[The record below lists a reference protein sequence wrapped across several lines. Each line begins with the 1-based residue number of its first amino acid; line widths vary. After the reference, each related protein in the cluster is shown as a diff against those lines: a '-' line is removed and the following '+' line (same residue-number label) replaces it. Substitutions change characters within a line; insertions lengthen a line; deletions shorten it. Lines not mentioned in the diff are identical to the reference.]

1 MYAPVIDGNLDF
13 LAHRYRHQNECAI
26 PFDDKSLKNI
36 DEIFMLMKQIKPIR
50 DDNDVHELWITA
62 DRGPIEAFGDYDE
75 LLEEGEVES
84 KSEFEELWN
93 TYYPNDTVW
102 YALCTVERE
111 DSGYRAIFLN
121 HELVIEVDPRKKDFT
136 FEEDISEL
144 TGWILEQIKRS
155 LSELHAG
162 TYNERINSSL
172 PFNHRTGT
180 IVRKDFWDIFP
191 QCRTDFFENITQDE
205 INAFVSLVNEHPS
218 DNSERIPHLTAND
231 FFKLCAL
238 GYKANNYSDTDLSA
252 KEQYYRHADGR
263 DDGLG
268 EIDASS
274 EEEFIK
280 WLHLKDKYG
289 HPWEV
294 CRGGDSTHISLYVRH
309 YDDGFKL
316 VLSGSA
322 LTRTIETVKFYL
334 AIRKAGYPV
343 SLVDGHTLVS
353 RLLEIERIGIV
364 PEGVFPC
371 YCESLFP
378 NDHIIDFMNLPIENR
393 QLIANHC
400 VWQEIEP
407 LELIDKS
414 PM

>member
-1 MYAPVIDGNLDF
+1 M
-13 LAHRYRHQNECAI
+13 
-26 PFDDKSLKNI
+26 
-36 DEIFMLMKQIKPIR
+36 
-50 DDNDVHELWITA
+50 
-62 DRGPIEAFGDYDE
+62 
-75 LLEEGEVES
+75 
-84 KSEFEELWN
+84 WN

-111 DSGYRAIFLN
+111 DCGYRAIFLN
-121 HELVIEVDPRKKDFT
+121 HDLVIEIDPRKKDFT

-180 IVRKDFWDIFP
+180 IVRKNFWDIFP

-294 CRGGDSTHISLYVRH
+294 CRGVNSTHISLYVRH

-316 VLSGSA
+316 VLSGTA

-353 RLLEIERIGIV
+353 RLLETERIGIV